1 MKTTLTSLILL
12 GVAALNAIAQD
23 TSEGGLPEG
32 AKVRLRKGYIYDI
45 KYSPV
50 GSRLAAASSKGV
62 WLYDS
67 VTGDTVTLTR
77 DGKRFKARGVAFS
90 ADGRTLFAADRGSI
104 CVWDAETGDQK
115 RSLHLHKFLYRRF
128 SRVAFSPDGQ
138 TLAAG
143 LDDIVRLWDTATG
156 ELEYS
161 LAGGRFGD
169 VWSLALSPDGRTLA
183 SGQKSLDVGHSE
195 RDGIVRLWDTATGD
209 LQGTVS
215 RGIRRPT
222 SLAFSPNGGALAV
235 GHLDW
240 AFGFGS
246 WGSVSLWDAETLEFI
261 RELGTHPRGA
271 GLEYGVECVA
281 FSADGGTL
289 AIGRAI
295 DDWYGFGYGTLRL
308 WDVKTGENIRVLEGH
323 TDDVTNV
330 AFSADGRTL
339 ASASRDGTVLLWEI
353 MPDVEN
359 AQVEEPVQVAADVN
373 GDGVVDI
380 RDLVLVAGR
389 LGRSG
394 DNREDV
400 NGDGIVNILDL
411 VLVAGMLDN
420 AAGAP
425 VIDLGGTD
433 LLRTT
438 QVREWL
444 EEARRLDLADPAIP
458 RGIEYL
464 ERLLDALTPERTALL
479 PNFPN
484 PFNPETW
491 IPYQLARDSHARI
504 SIMTRRESWCGNW
517 I

>member
-1 MKTTLTSLILL
+1 MEQRENRNRPHENGAYITRSARHFLTQRY
-12 GVAALNAIAQD
+12 AED
-23 TSEGGLPEG
+23 TSRLGLPDG
-32 AKVRLRKGYIYDI
+32 AKARLRKGYIYDI

-50 GSRLAAASSKGV
+50 GSRLAAASSNGV

-77 DGKRFKARGVAFS
+77 DGKRFNARGVAFS

-104 CVWDAETGDQK
+104 CVWDAVTGDQK
-115 RSLHLHKFLYRRF
+115 RSLHLPKFLYRRT

-143 LDDIVRLWDTATG
+143 LDDVVRLWDTATG
-156 ELEYS
+156 ELEHS
-161 LAGGRFGD
+161 LTGGRFGD
-169 VWSLALSPDGRTLA
+169 IRSLAFHPDGRTLA
-183 SGQKSLDVGHSE
+183 SGHGSLRVGHSQW
-195 RDGIVRLWDTATGD
+195 DGTIRLWDTATGD
-209 LQGTVS
+209 LQDTVS
-215 RGIRRPT
+215 AGIRRPT
-222 SLAFSPNGGALAV
+222 SLAYSPDGGTLAV

-295 DDWYGFGYGTLRL
+295 DDWYGFVYGTLRL
-308 WDVKTGENIRVLEGH
+308 WDVKTGENLRVLEGH

-353 MPDVEN
+353 IPD
-359 AQVEEPVQVAADVN
+359 VEEPVQVAADVN

-389 LGRSG
+389 LGKSG
-394 DNREDV
+394 ENREDV

-425 VIDLGGTD
+425 LIDLGGTD
-433 LLRTT
+433 MLRTT
-438 QVREWL
+438 QVNEWL

-458 RGIEYL
+458 KGYRVFGESFGGVDTGTDGVAAEL
-464 ERLLDALTPERTALL
+464 PESVQSGDVDPVSARPRFACPNLDL
-479 PNFPN
+479 
-484 PFNPETW
+484 
-491 IPYQLARDSHARI
+491 
-504 SIMTRRESWCGNW
+504 
-517 I
+517 